1 MVGKF
6 NKPTEIYRHLK
17 TLSVPGLRGLSLMK
31 FEDKIDASETVC
43 VKIHLK
49 EDSMHSERGNTFTES
64 AQRIVLRIIL
74 LF

>member
-1 MVGKF
+1 
-6 NKPTEIYRHLK
+6 
-17 TLSVPGLRGLSLMK
+17 MK